1 MARAGTQILDS
12 GDTLPVLGMD
22 TVAHG
27 RISVPQWFGGG
38 WGVLL
43 LYRAHW

>member
-1 MARAGTQILDS
+1 MAYEGDRRLDAGDRCPALAS
-12 GDTLPVLGMD
+12 G

-27 RISVPQWFGGG
+27 RIALPQAFGGG

>member
-1 MARAGTQILDS
+1 MARAGARILDS
-12 GDTLPVLGMD
+12 GEKLPSITME

-27 RISVPQWFGGG
+27 RLTVPERFAGG
-38 WGVLL
+38 WGVFL

>member
-1 MARAGTQILDS
+1 MARAGSSILDS
-12 GDTLPVLGMD
+12 GDTLPSVTFD
-22 TVAHG
+22 TAAHG
-27 RISVPQWFGGG
+27 RITVPERFAGG